1 VIREYVGDKTLQFLK
16 HGERASV
23 EIDVPSV
30 NADNGV
36 LRVGLLGPGGEESLH
51 ATFNDVPISLKPTAL
66 QEIPL
71 DAKLL
76 KRQNTLVISLA
87 QPTDNPKLALGF
99 ASVVLSTMESG
110 R

>member
-1 VIREYVGDKTLQFLK
+1 M
-16 HGERASV
+16 
-23 EIDVPSV
+23 
-30 NADNGV
+30 
-36 LRVGLLGPGGEESLH
+36 GLLGPDGEESPQ
-51 ATFNDVPISLKPTAL
+51 ATFNDVPISLKSTAL

-87 QPTDNPKLALGF
+87 RQTDDPKLALGF
-99 ASVVLSTMESG
+99 ASVVLSSMESG